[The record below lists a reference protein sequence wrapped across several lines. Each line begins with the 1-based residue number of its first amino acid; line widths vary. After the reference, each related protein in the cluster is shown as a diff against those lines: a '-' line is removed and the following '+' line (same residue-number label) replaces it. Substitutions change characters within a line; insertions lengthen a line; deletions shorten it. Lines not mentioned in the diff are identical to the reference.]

1 MHLQI
6 ERLDAT
12 YSLSI
17 HANRSIA
24 KLRISAF
31 RTIARSIATLAAI
44 GRVVFISALILI
56 SCVDLISS
64 KPLKCCQLVA
74 LHIAFML
81 AKVLCFCYPE
91 VKYLE

>member
-31 RTIARSIATLAAI
+31 RTIARLIAHSGSDRTGNIYLSPDFDQLR
-44 GRVVFISALILI
+44 GSDQQQALEMLPTGGTAY
-56 SCVDLISS
+56 CVYASEG
-64 KPLKCCQLVA
+64 PLL
-74 LHIAFML
+74 LL
-81 AKVLCFCYPE
+81 SRG
-91 VKYLE
+91 